1 MLFDLCISVS
11 RQARIEVLKKHSPL
25 LSTRDYESFSTLLKK
40 ISKSSYMTEHF
51 FMHNNNH
58 PQKKTPKI
66 EAAAVL

>member
-1 MLFDLCISVS
+1 M
-11 RQARIEVLKKHSPL
+11 
-25 LSTRDYESFSTLLKK
+25 